1 MRTGHPH
8 VLNIL
13 SERMLSA
20 LLRFIQT
27 FYEPREQVC
36 DIEHLQEAGDDRAG
50 CTGDHVFDQGHAYQ
64 TDDIEA
70 KQSDRAAGD
79 PCHHGNIR

>member
-8 VLNIL
+8 GLNIL

-20 LLRFIQT
+20 LFRFFQT
-27 FYEPREQVC
+27 CYAPREQVC
-36 DIEHLQEAGDDRAG
+36 DIEHLQEAGDDRY
-50 CTGDHVFDQGHAYQ
+50 CRTGDHIFDQGHAYQ

-70 KQSDRAAGD
+70 KQSDCAAGN